1 MTERIKKPR
10 ARDLGVPFEGRPGPW
25 NALTDVPGVEVGH
38 TTLISGDDAAP
49 AGGPVLRTGVT
60 AILPRGKHY
69 DPVFAAWYSLNG
81 CGEMTGTTWIEESG
95 FLESGI
101 LLTNTSSVGTAHD
114 AAVSWAVSRLGI
126 DRDSMR
132 DLFWFLPVAG
142 ETTDGFLNGWGGA
155 KVSPEQ
161 VFAALD
167 AASGGAV
174 AEGNAGGGTGMMC
187 HDFKGGIGTASRV
200 VEIDGRTYTL
210 GVLVQANYGDRE
222 DLTVAGVPV
231 GREIPDLMP
240 IPGRLDRGPGEGSI
254 LVMVATDAPLLPHQL
269 KRLARRVPMGIA
281 RMGGYGANASGDLFL
296 AFSTA
301 NPNAARSEGLSQVT
315 FMPNGRM
322 NSLLVAVIQATEESI
337 TNALVAAE
345 TMRGANGAQAFALP
359 HDRLIAILKKY
370 NRLEGEGEGKS

>member
-1 MTERIKKPR
+1 MREGITKPR
-10 ARDLGVPFEGRPGPW
+10 ARDLGVPFQGQPGRW

-38 TTLISGDDAAP
+38 TTLISGGDAS
-49 AGGPVLRTGVT
+49 GETVPVLRTGVT
-60 AILPRGKHY
+60 AILPRGRRY

-101 LLTNTSSVGTAHD
+101 LLTNTTSVGTAHD

-126 DRDSMR
+126 DRESMR

-155 KVSPEQ
+155 KVSEAQ
-161 VFAALD
+161 VHAALD
-167 AASGGAV
+167 AAAGGPV
-174 AEGNAGGGTGMMC
+174 GEGSVGGGTGMIC
-187 HDFKGGIGTASRV
+187 HEFKGGIGTASRV
-200 VEIDGRTYTL
+200 VEIDGQAYTL

-240 IPGRLDRGPGEGSI
+240 EPGRMDWGPGEGSI

-269 KRLARRVPMGIA
+269 KRLARRVPLGIA
-281 RMGGYGANASGDLFL
+281 HMGGYGANTSGDLFL

-301 NPNAARSEGLSQVT
+301 NLGGARSAGLSQVR
-315 FMPNGRM
+315 FLPNGQM
-322 NSLLVAVIQATEESI
+322 NPLLQATIQATEESI

-345 TMRGANGAQAFALP
+345 TMRGANGAQVYALP
-359 HDRLIAILKKY
+359 HDRLVEILRKY
-370 NRLEGEGEGKS
+370 NRLGK